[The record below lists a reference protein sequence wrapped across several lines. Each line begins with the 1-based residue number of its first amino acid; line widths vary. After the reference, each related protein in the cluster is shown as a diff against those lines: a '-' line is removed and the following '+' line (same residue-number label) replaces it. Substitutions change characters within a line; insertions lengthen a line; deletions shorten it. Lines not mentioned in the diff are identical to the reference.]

1 MCPISGRC
9 PGWVIASRRFVP
21 GFTATRPATFPH
33 GAETPFIRRSEA
45 LVCESG
51 VNIGRSPTAASSSS
65 NNLSLSAVPVIESG
79 AAGRERRLH
88 DGPSPAEGD
97 SAVIRL
103 VAAGSTHARVIRIS
117 ARRFFHFSIFT
128 PSCCGRSLFRV
139 SPSADSASA
148 SELNSD
154 GFVPRRWTY
163 VALPLLGIC

>member
-1 MCPISGRC
+1 MREGLENVPDLGTMS
-9 PGWVIASRRFVP
+9 WVGYCQSQARPRY
-21 GFTATRPATFPH
+21 TATRAATFPR
-33 GAETPFIRRSEA
+33 GAATPSYDDLKCWF
-45 LVCESG
+45 
-51 VNIGRSPTAASSSS
+51 VNQGSTSVAPPTAACSSST
-65 NNLSLSAVPVIESG
+65 NLSLSTVPVFEHG

-117 ARRFFHFSIFT
+117 ARRFFHFSILT
-128 PSCCGRSLFRV
+128 ASCCGRSLIRV

-154 GFVPRRWTY
+154 GFVPGR
-163 VALPLLGIC
+163 